1 MSDWVDRYED
11 RVDPNR
17 SPRALELLEL
27 LEYEY
32 IGMYGEP
39 DPDPHGG
46 LERAYG
52 THGDTILAISRRKA
66 VGIAG
71 VVIEE
76 FGGQKVATLHRM
88 FVLYPFR
95 GRGIASGLLKQC
107 ELSARAL
114 GAKTLLL
121 ETGVTQTSAIAL
133 YRSNGYQPVDPF
145 GFYAD
150 QPTSVFLGKVL

>member
-1 MSDWVDRYED
+1 MNEWVDNYEH

-39 DPDPHGG
+39 DPDPDGG
-46 LERAYG
+46 LQRAYG
-52 THGDTILAISRRKA
+52 STGDTVLAIFRKKA

-71 VVIEE
+71 IVVDGE
-76 FGGQKVATLHRM
+76 GSDKVATLHRM
-88 FVLYPFR
+88 FVLYPMR
-95 GRGIASGLLKQC
+95 GRGIASGLLREC
-107 ELSARAL
+107 EHAAKGL
-114 GAKTLLL
+114 GAKVLLL

-133 YRSNGYQPVDPF
+133 YRSHGYQPVDPF

>member
-1 MSDWVDRYED
+1 MSAPVDNYEH

-17 SPRALELLEL
+17 SPRAQELLEL

-52 THGDTILAISRRKA
+52 AYGDTVLALFRRKA

-76 FGGQKVATLHRM
+76 IQGEKVATLHRM
-88 FVLYPFR
+88 FVIYPMR
-95 GRGIASGLLKQC
+95 GRGIASGLLQEC
-107 ELSARAL
+107 EYAAKGL
-114 GAKTLLL
+114 GAKSLFL

-133 YRSNGYQPVDPF
+133 YRSHGYQPVDPF

-150 QPTSVFLGKVL
+150 QPTSVFLGKRL

>member
-1 MSDWVDRYED
+1 MSTWVDTYEH
-11 RVDPNR
+11 RLDPR
-17 SPRALELLEL
+17 HSPRVLVLLEL

-52 THGDTILAISRRKA
+52 SHGDTIIAVYRKRPVGLA
-66 VGIAG
+66 GIVLEEIGG
-71 VVIEE
+71 V
-76 FGGQKVATLHRM
+76 KVATLHRM
-88 FVLYPFR
+88 FVRYEMR
-95 GRGIASGLLKQC
+95 GRGIASGLLQEC
-107 ELSARAL
+107 EYSAKRL
-114 GAKTLLL
+114 GAETLLL

-133 YRSNGYQPVDPF
+133 YRSKGYQPVDPF

-150 QPTSVFLGKVL
+150 QPTSVFLGKRL